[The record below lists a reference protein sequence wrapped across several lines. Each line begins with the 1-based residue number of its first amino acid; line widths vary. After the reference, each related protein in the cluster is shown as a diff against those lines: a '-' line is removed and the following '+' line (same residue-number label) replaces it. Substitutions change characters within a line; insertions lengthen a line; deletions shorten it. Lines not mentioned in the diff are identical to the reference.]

1 MSLWRW
7 LLTIVGYPLGGLLA
21 ITFFSTTDGP
31 LAAGAAGLLAG
42 AVLGTA
48 QWLALRPR
56 AGWWWIGVTAGG
68 LGAGAAL
75 AILVVGT
82 STSTE
87 TLVAFGAVAGLA
99 LGLAQ
104 AAALRVSAWRGA
116 VWAVTVSGTW
126 ALAWLISATVIVD
139 ESRGFVTFGLSG
151 AAVVTVVGAFVLRAL
166 LGARPARSERAA
178 LASEVSA

>member
-21 ITFFSTTDGP
+21 ITFFSTSDGP
-31 LAAGAAGLLAG
+31 LAAGGAGLLAG
-42 AVLGTA
+42 SVLGAA

-56 AGWWWIGVTAGG
+56 ARWWWIAVTAGG
-68 LGAGAAL
+68 LGGGAAV
-75 AILVVGT
+75 AAVVVGT
-82 STSTE
+82 STAIGS
-87 TLVAFGAVAGLA
+87 LIAVGAIAGLV

-104 AAALRVSAWRGA
+104 AAALGVAVWRGA
-116 VWAVTVSGTW
+116 LWALTVSATW

-151 AAVVTVVGAFVLRAL
+151 AAVVTVVGGLVLRMI
-166 LGARPARSERAA
+166 LGPRPTRDERAA